1 VRQNQKDPRLTLG
14 LFGMDI
20 GGLPG
25 LNLSMAGDVTAG
37 YIGRNIERLREPMQR
52 ISDFIYSRAATQ

>member
-1 VRQNQKDPRLTLG
+1 
-14 LFGMDI
+14 MDI

>member
-1 VRQNQKDPRLTLG
+1 
-14 LFGMDI
+14 MDI

-25 LNLSMAGDVTAG
+25 LNLSMPGDVTAG
-37 YIGRNIERLREPMQR
+37 YIGRNIERLREPMQH